1 MTETEQ
7 VKKIKWN
14 ENTISV
20 HTQTHAESTIWKC
33 FRSLRLKLLLPLMEL
48 YCCYCCIRHAL
59 HIRTHIHTCH
69 LLFALFSNLC
79 TKHTFLYC
87 LHLHCVIS
95 PKKKIFV
102 SSLSPLLHVHHDF
115 AETGFCI
122 VTIFPK
128 TKKKMFFPKK
138 ANKQHDQTNANTN
151 FRILF
156 AVTLLIDKI
165 HYYSLCICK
174 TRERCVVCVERERER
189 KINK

>member
-95 PKKKIFV
+95 PKKKQFLFRLFPLFYMFTMILLRLVFA
-102 SSLSPLLHVHHDF
+102 SLQFFQKP
-115 AETGFCI
+115 
-122 VTIFPK
+122 
-128 TKKKMFFPKK
+128 KKKCSSQKR
-138 ANKQHDQTNANTN
+138 QTNNTIRRMQTPISE
-151 FRILF
+151 FC
-156 AVTLLIDKI
+156 LLWLCSSIKYTI
-165 HYYSLCICK
+165 THYAYAK
-174 TRERCVVCVERERER
+174 RERDVLCA
-189 KINK
+189 

>member
-20 HTQTHAESTIWKC
+20 RTHTHAESTIWKC

-79 TKHTFLYC
+79 TKTYISLLLTSTLCYITEKENNFCFVSFPSFTCSPWFCRDWFLHRYNFSKNQKNV
-87 LHLHCVIS
+87 L
-95 PKKKIFV
+95 PKKGKQTTRSDECKHQFPNFV
-102 SSLSPLLHVHHDF
+102 CCDSAH
-115 AETGFCI
+115 
-122 VTIFPK
+122 
-128 TKKKMFFPKK
+128 
-138 ANKQHDQTNANTN
+138 
-151 FRILF
+151 R
-156 AVTLLIDKI
+156 
-165 HYYSLCICK
+165 
-174 TRERCVVCVERERER
+174 
-189 KINK
+189 

>member
-59 HIRTHIHTCH
+59 HIHTFTPATCF
-69 LLFALFSNLC
+69 LLYFLIC
-79 TKHTFLYC
+79 VQKHTFLYC

-95 PKKKIFV
+95 PKKKQFLFRLFPHFYMFTMILLRLVFA
-102 SSLSPLLHVHHDF
+102 SLQ
-115 AETGFCI
+115 
-122 VTIFPK
+122 
-128 TKKKMFFPKK
+128 FFQKPKK
-138 ANKQHDQTNANTN
+138 NVLPKKGKQTTRSDECKHQFPN
-151 FRILF
+151 F
-156 AVTLLIDKI
+156 
-165 HYYSLCICK
+165 
-174 TRERCVVCVERERER
+174 VCCDSAHR
-189 KINK
+189 

>member
-1 MTETEQ
+1 M
-7 VKKIKWN
+7 KWKYN
-14 ENTISV
+14 FRA
-20 HTQTHAESTIWKC
+20 HTHTHAESTIWKC

-79 TKHTFLYC
+79 TKTY
-87 LHLHCVIS
+87 IS
-95 PKKKIFV
+95 LLLTSTLCYITEKKNNFCFV
-102 SSLSPLLHVHHDF
+102 SFPSFTCSPWFCWDWFLHRYNSS
-115 AETGFCI
+115 
-122 VTIFPK
+122 K
-128 TKKKMFFPKK
+128 NQKKMFFPKK

-151 FRILF
+151 LRILF

>member
-1 MTETEQ
+1 M
-7 VKKIKWN
+7 
-14 ENTISV
+14 
-20 HTQTHAESTIWKC
+20 HTHTHAESTIWKC

-79 TKHTFLYC
+79 TKTYISLLLTSTLCYITEKKQFLFRLFPLFYMFTMI
-87 LHLHCVIS
+87 LLRLV
-95 PKKKIFV
+95 FA
-102 SSLSPLLHVHHDF
+102 SLQFFQKP
-115 AETGFCI
+115 
-122 VTIFPK
+122 
-128 TKKKMFFPKK
+128 KKMFFPKK

>member
-79 TKHTFLYC
+79 TKTY
-87 LHLHCVIS
+87 IS
-95 PKKKIFV
+95 LLLTSTLCYITEKKTIFV

-128 TKKKMFFPKK
+128 TKKKNVLPKK
-138 ANKQHDQTNANTN
+138 GKQTTRSDECKHQFPN
-151 FRILF
+151 F
-156 AVTLLIDKI
+156 
-165 HYYSLCICK
+165 
-174 TRERCVVCVERERER
+174 VCCDSAHR
-189 KINK
+189 